1 MKVRW
6 KKTAA
11 AALAGLFIVTA
22 AGCGGG
28 DKNAGKK
35 EILKVGVTGLAAT
48 LEPAD
53 YAAGQTLIRWGQG
66 ETLAKFD
73 KTMHAAPWLAERWQV
88 AEDKLTWTF
97 TIRNGAKFSNG
108 NKVRRRNAGPGSN
121 P

>member
-35 EILKVGVTGLAAT
+35 EILKVGVTGLADT

-97 TIRNGAKFSNG
+97 TIRDSAKFSNG
-108 NKVRRRNAGPGSN
+108 RRRKAGPGSD